1 MQQQTQLEQIRE
13 SVEGF
18 VGRKV
23 QLTAKRGRKKRLV
36 RRGVIERAYP
46 SIFVVKLDSAQ
57 QQAQERRMTF
67 SYTDVLTRSVEMVVL
82 KDTQKG
88 A

>member
-1 MQQQTQLEQIRE
+1 MEQRTQIEQIRE
-13 SVEGF
+13 SLEGF

-36 RRGVIERAYP
+36 RRGIIEHTYP
-46 SIFVVKLDSAQ
+46 SIFVIKLDNPEQDA
-57 QQAQERRMTF
+57 AERRMTF
-67 SYTDVLTRSVEMVVL
+67 SYTDILTRAVEVVVF
-82 KDTQKG
+82 KQKG

>member
-1 MQQQTQLEQIRE
+1 MPQQTQLEQIRE

-23 QLTAKRGRKKRLV
+23 QLTAKRGRRKRLV
-36 RRGVIERAYP
+36 RRGVIEHAYP
-46 SIFVVKLDSAQ
+46 SIFVIKLDNTEQQSAD
-57 QQAQERRMTF
+57 RRMTF

-82 KDTQKG
+82 KDAQKG